1 MKMDNRELNEWLARS
16 DVQER
21 LKPVRELQ
29 GVLLEMLKVI
39 DGLCT
44 RHGLRYYL
52 HGGTLLGAVRHGGF
66 IPWDDDA
73 DISMP
78 RPDYEKFLEIAKKE
92 LAADYFVQD
101 YRTEKYGRFVFA
113 KLRKNGTVCKNE
125 HHAHIKMHQGIFI
138 DIFPLDELPQN
149 KLKAWC
155 LWNVPRFFERLTA
168 FSSTR
173 LPGALKVLAP
183 IQKVWQCVFPPSF
196 FAMLSFKTAVL
207 FSGKGDGS
215 RWLLTHDPNHKC
227 IAHNSSPIADYE
239 PARRMDFAGVPL
251 RVHANPDAVLSHWY
265 GDYMKLPPEEKRLPV
280 HGR

>member
-1 MKMDNRELNEWLARS
+1 MNNLELNEWLSRP

-21 LKPVRELQ
+21 LKPVKELQ

-39 DGLCT
+39 DGLCA

-78 RPDYEKFLEIAKKE
+78 RPDYEKFLAIAKRE

-138 DIFPLDELPQN
+138 DIFPLDELPRN
-149 KLKAWC
+149 KFKAWC

-168 FSSTR
+168 FSSAR
-173 LPGALKVLAP
+173 LPGALKVLTP
-183 IQKVWQCVFPPSF
+183 FQRVWQCVFPPSF
-196 FAMLSFKTAVL
+196 FAMLSFKTAIF

-215 RWLLTHDPNHKC
+215 RWVVTHDPNRRS
-227 IAHNSSPIADYE
+227 AFSNSAPIVDYE
-239 PARRMDFAGVPL
+239 PACRIAFNGFQFCAPRKSDEL
-251 RVHANPDAVLSHWY
+251 LLHWY
-265 GDYMKLPPEEKRLPV
+265 GNYMNLPPIERRFPV
-280 HGR
+280 HSK